1 MYIYHPCLLGKAQN
15 SQPCS
20 SCGLPS
26 FRRPL
31 PFGLRGFLKISEAF
45 AVAQLTPG
53 NHNRFSSVSGLGTWR
68 CTADPDS
75 TIPSAVAL
83 GQKGKIFVMGF
94 PISSPC
100 GKSGSLPL
108 SPSPGLFSRAETTL
122 LNKLAFLSTT
132 TGRFCSWCHIF
143 RLFSVSLACDHI
155 LPCTYEN
162 STEKKLRMKN
172 FPRLFHSRK
181 IEKQP

>member
-26 FRRPL
+26 CRRPL

-53 NHNRFSSVSGLGTWR
+53 NHNRFSSVSGLGTRR
-68 CTADPDS
+68 CTADPDP
-75 TIPSAVAL
+75 TIPSAAAL
-83 GQKGKIFVMGF
+83 GQKGEIFVMGF

-100 GKSGSLPL
+100 GKSGLLPL

-132 TGRFCSWCHIF
+132 TGRFCSWCH
-143 RLFSVSLACDHI
+143 LFVCFLYLLLVTIYYHA
-155 LPCTYEN
+155 P
-162 STEKKLRMKN
+162 MKT
-172 FPRLFHSRK
+172 SRK
-181 IEKQP
+181 KRCEQ

>member
-75 TIPSAVAL
+75 TLPSAVAL

-122 LNKLAFLSTT
+122 LNKLAFRSTT
-132 TGRFCSWCHIF
+132 TGRCCSWCH
-143 RLFSVSLACDHI
+143 LFVCFLYLLLVTISYHAR
-155 LPCTYEN
+155 
-162 STEKKLRMKN
+162 TET
-172 FPRLFHSRK
+172 SRK
-181 IEKQP
+181 KVANSDSFRFL